1 MEPAKPQAGLSKEIE
16 GPAEPNPFRVNESS
30 GKSSIKKF
38 LVFQTQVA
46 CVIKILFQES
56 TAGSLTTLETRKL
69 NQKCLSLLLSTTS
82 NFQNP
87 ASKVVSLK
95 IPRQE
100 ARSRMC
106 CLMRTMPQG
115 SILKF

>member
-69 NQKCLSLLLSTTS
+69 NQKSMTS